1 MCVSRGGQDERD
13 GAQVAHIVSA
23 EGTGRKVRRRR
34 HTWVTA
40 EGSGRRRHTW
50 VTAEGTGRKV
60 RAQAAHMGDSRRDR
74 AQGQGAG
81 GTHG

>member
-34 HTWVTA
+34 HTWV
-40 EGSGRRRHTW
+40 S
-50 VTAEGTGRKV
+50 AEGTGRKV
-60 RAQAAHMGDSRRDR
+60 RAQAAHMGDSRGDR

-81 GTHG
+81 GAHG